1 MGLTRITSDGITDG
15 TIVNADIN
23 GSAAIAGSKL
33 NTNFGSS
40 GMTATGSCSFGN
52 ITISNVAPKIFLT
65 DSDTDSDFSIRN
77 MHGVFGIHDQ
87 TNSAD
92 RLTITSDGHIRIP
105 TDNQQLQIG
114 ASQDLVLKHDGS
126 NSYIQEL
133 GTGQLFIASN
143 GGGVTIRA
151 NSGEASMV
159 ANTDG
164 SVELYHDNSKKFE
177 TTSAGVKLGDN
188 LKVEFG
194 DDDDL
199 EIYYHSSTDKNIIN
213 SLAPLRLLSDG
224 NTTIESTSGEVMI
237 KAVPDGGVQLYYD
250 NSNMLETINGGARV
264 NGVLHV
270 TSHLDM
276 NDSDIIKLGDDDDL
290 QIYHDGTSSILKNT
304 TGALYVQSDDT
315 RIVNA
320 ANSETIARFIA
331 DGAVELYYNAGKKFE
346 TTSGGA
352 RITGI
357 LSSSITSGQAITL
370 ADGAE
375 IHLGTGDDLK
385 IYHDGSNSFI
395 KDAGTGSLV
404 IQASTLA
411 VNNAAGSEQMMK
423 AVENGAVEL
432 NYDGSKKLETTSVG
446 AKISS
451 SAAAKLNITSAD
463 NSSGMINLGPSSNDD
478 SAQIWYDD
486 YANGMFVRT
495 TTNTSI
501 TVYTNN
507 TQRLVLQN
515 DGHLRPYVDS
525 TYDLGT
531 SSIRWRNVYAD
542 TYYGDGSNLTGIN
555 TDLVSDTSPQLGG
568 SLDTNSKNINFGDS
582 TGNGVNRI
590 RMGASNDCQMYHDT
604 NNTLID
610 NATGYLG
617 IRSDTLYL
625 QDHSNG
631 HAYITAVRDGAVG
644 LRYDNSQKLETT
656 SSGVTV
662 TGTCTAT
669 SFSGDG
675 SNLSGVASF
684 PSGTKMLFVQ
694 SSAPTGWTK
703 QTGFDNRALRLVSS
717 GSLGGGGGGS
727 NGFSNVFNNS
737 VSTSGGSVSNHTLSV
752 SQIPSHNHTFS
763 INNEYNQLFY
773 PNQGIVARGENK
785 SGIDTYSTS
794 NTGSGSSHNHGFSN
808 PSLNLNVS
816 YVDVIYA
823 SKD

>member
-15 TIVNADIN
+15 TITGSDLATNIDLVDNQKLRLGTGNDLQIYHDGNSRIQNTNNSCDFRIQSDSIELKGNSSDEMMLKGVLNGAVELYYDNVKKLDTQSTSVRLFDDLVMSANNIQLNDNAQIQIGNAPDMRIYHDGSHSFITNTTGDLTLVDESRIKFRTDQFVLNNHANDESIIYAAADGEISLYHN
-23 GSAAIAGSKL
+23 GSKKFDTTSAGVHV
-33 NTNFGSS
+33 
-40 GMTATGSCSFGN
+40 TGSL
-52 ITISNVAPKIFLT
+52 NVT
-65 DSDTDSDFSIRN
+65 TT
-77 MHGVFGIHDQ
+77 MHIP
-87 TNSAD
+87 
-92 RLTITSDGHIRIP
+92 DGS
-105 TDNQQLQIG
+105 TGLQIG
-114 ASQDLVLKHDGS
+114 DSNDLKIFHDGS
-126 NSYIQEL
+126 NSYIDDTGTGDLNISGSIVRLQDSNRLTYCRGVQGGAFEIYFNNAL
-133 GTGQLFIASN
+133 KFDTTSSGVQIAGKINFTGTGQAIDLIDN
-143 GGGVTIRA
+143 QQIR
-151 NSGEASMV
+151 
-159 ANTDG
+159 
-164 SVELYHDNSKKFE
+164 
-177 TTSAGVKLGDN
+177 
-188 LKVEFG
+188 
-194 DDDDL
+194 
-199 EIYYHSSTDKNIIN
+199 
-213 SLAPLRLLSDG
+213 
-224 NTTIESTSGEVMI
+224 
-237 KAVPDGGVQLYYD
+237 
-250 NSNMLETINGGARV
+250 
-264 NGVLHV
+264 
-270 TSHLDM
+270 
-276 NDSDIIKLGDDDDL
+276 
-290 QIYHDGTSSILKNT
+290 
-304 TGALYVQSDDT
+304 
-315 RIVNA
+315 
-320 ANSETIARFIA
+320 
-331 DGAVELYYNAGKKFE
+331 
-346 TTSGGA
+346 
-352 RITGI
+352 
-357 LSSSITSGQAITL
+357 
-370 ADGAE
+370 
-375 IHLGTGDDLK
+375 LGTGDDLQ

-773 PNQGIVARGENK
+773 PNQSIVARGENK

-794 NTGSGSSHNHGFSN
+794 STGSGSSHNHGFSN